1 MKNLT
6 LENIAGACAGKL
18 ILPDNWE
25 AEKGGREA
33 SCVVIDSRKIEPE
46 GIFIATRGEKVD
58 GHSFIPAVEKAG
70 AMGIVC
76 EKQPEKEEIEKE
88 QEKTSNCSCHTNKRK
103 SSHALRKGYNDSD
116 RKSRI

>member
-25 AEKGGREA
+25 TEKGGREA

-58 GHSFIPAVEKAG
+58 GHSACKVGNGDCHEESDTGKYSEGLRRKA
-70 AMGIVC
+70 
-76 EKQPEKEEIEKE
+76 
-88 QEKTSNCSCHTNKRK
+88 CS
-103 SSHALRKGYNDSD
+103 AG
-116 RKSRI
+116 